1 MITNATA
8 GGEEVAAVLDR
19 RLFLHL
25 ATWLGQ
31 WPAGPGLHVV
41 RSHRRA
47 RPAWDGRLR
56 PAIAVAAPDCAV
68 LSVPPDRVDAVRA
81 LVRERA
87 PADLLPV
94 LPATVGAPEFA
105 THTGSFRWCTAPARL
120 PDVGGWEPPTGPG
133 LPPWL
138 RLFDREVL
146 VVRDDDGRYLAG
158 AGIKRHDA
166 YGHELAV
173 GTVPAARGRGLA
185 RRLVARAA
193 RRVLDEGAV
202 PTYLHDAGNHASA
215 RVAEAAGFP
224 DRGWTSFGVF
234 PR

>member
-1 MITNATA
+1 M
-8 GGEEVAAVLDR
+8 LDR

-56 PAIAVAAPDCAV
+56 PALAVASPDCAI
-68 LSVPPDRVDAVRA
+68 LSVPPDRVPAVRA
-81 LVRERA
+81 LGSARPLDE
-87 PADLLPV
+87 LLPA
-94 LPATVGAPEFA
+94 LPAAVGLPEFT
-105 THTGSFRWCTAPARL
+105 THTGRFRWSTAPAPL
-120 PDVGGWEPPTGPG
+120 PDAGEWIPPTAPG

-138 RLFDREVL
+138 RLFDGEVL
-146 VVRDDDGRYLAG
+146 VVRDADGRYLAG

-173 GTVPAARGRGLA
+173 GTVPGARGRGLA
-185 RRLVARAA
+185 RRLVAQAA

-202 PTYLHDAGNHASA
+202 PTYLHNFDNHASA

-224 DRGWTSFGVF
+224 DRGWTSYGVS

>member
-1 MITNATA
+1 M
-8 GGEEVAAVLDR
+8 AAVLDR

-56 PAIAVAAPDCAV
+56 PAIAVASPGCTV
-68 LSVPPDRVDAVRA
+68 LSVAPDRVEAVRELA
-81 LVRERA
+81 DKSVE
-87 PADLLPV
+87 DLLAA
-94 LPATVGAPEFA
+94 LPAVVGMPEYA
-105 THTGSFRWCTAPARL
+105 THAGAFRWSTAPAPL
-120 PDVGGWEPPTGPG
+120 PDAGEWIASTAPG
-133 LPPWL
+133 LPSWL
-138 RLFDREVL
+138 RLFDTDVL
-146 VVRDDDGRYLAG
+146 VVSDDDGRYLAG
-158 AGIKRHDA
+158 VGIKRHDA

-185 RRLVARAA
+185 RRLVAQAA
-193 RRVLDEGAV
+193 RRVLDEGAI
-202 PTYLHDAGNHASA
+202 PTYLHNHGNAASA

-224 DRGWTSFGVF
+224 DRGWTSFGAF
-234 PR
+234 PA

>member
-1 MITNATA
+1 M
-8 GGEEVAAVLDR
+8 LDR

-47 RPAWDGRLR
+47 LPAWDGRLR
-56 PAIAVAAPDCAV
+56 PARAVGAPGSTI
-68 LSVPPDRVDAVRA
+68 LSVSPDRVDRVRA
-81 LVRERA
+81 LVRGRTVEQ
-87 PADLLPV
+87 LLPS
-94 LPATVGAPEFA
+94 LPKAVGAPDFTA
-105 THTGSFRWCTAPARL
+105 HAGRFRWSTAPAPL
-120 PDVGGWEPPTGPG
+120 PDVGEWIPSTSPG

-138 RLFDREVL
+138 RLFDCEVL
-146 VVRDDDGRYLAG
+146 VVRDADGRYLAG
-158 AGIKRHDA
+158 VGIKRHDA
-166 YGHELAV
+166 HGHELAV

-185 RRLVARAA
+185 RRLVAQAA

-202 PTYLHDAGNHASA
+202 PTYLHNFHNHASA

-224 DRGWTSFGVF
+224 DRGWTSFGVV

>member
-1 MITNATA
+1 M
-8 GGEEVAAVLDR
+8 LDR
-19 RLFLHL
+19 RLQLHL
-25 ATWLGQ
+25 ASWLGQ

-41 RSHRRA
+41 ASQRRA

-56 PAIAVAAPDCAV
+56 PALAVDTGRSAV
-68 LSVPPDRVDAVRA
+68 LSVAPDRVAAIRA
-81 LVRERA
+81 LVGRA
-87 PADLLPV
+87 PDRLLAA
-94 LPATVGAPEFA
+94 LPQAVGLPTFSV
-105 THTGSFRWCTAPARL
+105 HDGSFRWSSSPAPL
-120 PDVGGWEPPTGPG
+120 PDVGEWTESTAPG

-138 RLFDREVL
+138 RLFDRQVL
-146 VVRDDDGRYLAG
+146 VVRDADGTYLAG

-173 GTVPAARGRGLA
+173 GTAPAARGRGLA
-185 RRLVARAA
+185 RRLVAQAA

-202 PTYLHDAGNHASA
+202 PTYLHEKDNDASA

-224 DRGWTSFGVF
+224 DRGWRAYGVY